1 MVGVR
6 IVAIETRG
14 KHDEMGI
21 FACFRVYFRELEQ
34 QQTFFWRPDSKL
46 YRTFEWVANRG
57 AMNQHRASASPRKSS
72 VRVTYLK
79 IVTYTLLNK
88 GRADRSSNQ
97 DEKPKSVTK

>member
-1 MVGVR
+1 MTKYSMSYIDSVSLDLLEEYGVHVASKSHDVHWPTFESFVAMRSVVMVVVR

-46 YRTFEWVANRG
+46 YRTFATENR
-57 AMNQHRASASPRKSS
+57 REI
-72 VRVTYLK
+72 L
-79 IVTYTLLNK
+79 
-88 GRADRSSNQ
+88 
-97 DEKPKSVTK
+97 

>member
-1 MVGVR
+1 MSYIDSVSLDLLEEYGVHVASKSHDVHWPTFESFVAMRSVAMVVVR

-46 YRTFEWVANRG
+46 YRTFATENR
-57 AMNQHRASASPRKSS
+57 REI
-72 VRVTYLK
+72 L
-79 IVTYTLLNK
+79 
-88 GRADRSSNQ
+88 
-97 DEKPKSVTK
+97 

>member
-1 MVGVR
+1 MTKYLKSYIDSVSLDLLEEYGAHVASKSHDVHWPTFESFVAVRSVVMAVVR

-46 YRTFEWVANRG
+46 YRTFATENR
-57 AMNQHRASASPRKSS
+57 RE
-72 VRVTYLK
+72 
-79 IVTYTLLNK
+79 LL
-88 GRADRSSNQ
+88 
-97 DEKPKSVTK
+97 

>member
-1 MVGVR
+1 M
-6 IVAIETRG
+6 
-14 KHDEMGI
+14 
-21 FACFRVYFRELEQ
+21 
-34 QQTFFWRPDSKL
+34 
-46 YRTFEWVANRG
+46 ANRG

-97 DEKPKSVTK
+97 DEKPKSVTKYNNYYEQKATLHVDAPAHTRLFDDMGGEV

>member
-1 MVGVR
+1 MGGEPR
-6 IVAIETRG
+6 R
-14 KHDEMGI
+14 DE
-21 FACFRVYFRELEQ
+21 
-34 QQTFFWRPDSKL
+34 
-46 YRTFEWVANRG
+46 
-57 AMNQHRASASPRKSS
+57 SALRLRQPPKKFSPCDLPQDS

>member
-1 MVGVR
+1 
-6 IVAIETRG
+6 
-14 KHDEMGI
+14 
-21 FACFRVYFRELEQ
+21 
-34 QQTFFWRPDSKL
+34 
-46 YRTFEWVANRG
+46 
-57 AMNQHRASASPRKSS
+57 MNQHQGTINHPRPSASPRKSS

>member
-1 MVGVR
+1 MNG
-6 IVAIETRG
+6 
-14 KHDEMGI
+14 
-21 FACFRVYFRELEQ
+21 
-34 QQTFFWRPDSKL
+34 W
-46 YRTFEWVANRG
+46 RG

-88 GRADRSSNQ
+88 GWADRSSNQ

>member
-1 MVGVR
+1 MAG
-6 IVAIETRG
+6 G
-14 KHDEMGI
+14 
-21 FACFRVYFRELEQ
+21 
-34 QQTFFWRPDSKL
+34 
-46 YRTFEWVANRG
+46 G

-72 VRVTYLK
+72 VRVSYLK

>member
-1 MVGVR
+1 MSYIDSVSLDLLEEYGVHVASKSHDVHWPTFESFVAMRSVVMVVVR

-46 YRTFEWVANRG
+46 YRTFATENR
-57 AMNQHRASASPRKSS
+57 REI
-72 VRVTYLK
+72 L
-79 IVTYTLLNK
+79 
-88 GRADRSSNQ
+88 
-97 DEKPKSVTK
+97 

>member
-1 MVGVR
+1 MAG
-6 IVAIETRG
+6 G
-14 KHDEMGI
+14 
-21 FACFRVYFRELEQ
+21 
-34 QQTFFWRPDSKL
+34 
-46 YRTFEWVANRG
+46 G

-88 GRADRSSNQ
+88 GWADRSSNQ